1 MIVYKSH
8 VNDYIKCP
16 FLFGKNILSSRQG
29 TIKIPDMHMNI
40 KKHIAEIASYE
51 MKNDDKLALSEYRIR
66 YTNKYY
72 TKPSQVLEAE
82 TIVPKLNQVFE
93 IFANNAFIGYNVPIE
108 IPVPGTSTVY
118 RDIVDFIL
126 TDEEGNITVVEIDD
140 LTNIDLYRQQLT
152 FWPQYYTPYSY
163 LAASFEQDI
172 NVILID
178 PNDYIKLS
186 IPYTQERHEQDVDQ
200 LYSLLKHVSS
210 DNLIKNLY
218 SCDTCKFADSC
229 H

>member
-40 KKHIAEIASYE
+40 KKHIAEIAAYE
-51 MKNDDKLALSEYRIR
+51 MKNDDKVPLAEYRTR

-72 TKPSQVLEAE
+72 TKPSQVLEV
-82 TIVPKLNQVFE
+82 TDIVPKLNQIFE
-93 IFANNAFIGYNVPIE
+93 IFANNAFLGYNVPIE
-108 IPVPGTSTVY
+108 IPIPGTATVY

-126 TDEEGNITVVEIDD
+126 TDEEENIFIVEIDD
-140 LTNIDLYRQQLT
+140 LTNIDHYKNMIS

-163 LAASFEQDI
+163 LANAFEKPVE
-172 NVILID
+172 VILID
-178 PNDYIKLS
+178 PNDYMKFT
-186 IPYTQERHEQDVDQ
+186 TQSNPERHAGDVDA
-200 LYSLLKHVSS
+200 LCSILKSVSS
-210 DNLIKNLY
+210 EVLVKNLY
-218 SCDTCKFADSC
+218 ACKGCKFEDTC